1 MMTITVTITDD
12 TTAGQI
18 SIDPP
23 DAPTQDVGAALI
35 EALIAICARGGLS
48 RGYLAEIL
56 RTYADNVEEMSDDAY
71 QNRGVVQ

>member
-35 EALIAICARGGLS
+35 EALIAVCARGDQRDTFTGAAVCPDDWRVFTGLRS
-48 RGYLAEIL
+48 
-56 RTYADNVEEMSDDAY
+56 
-71 QNRGVVQ
+71 